1 MKYACS
7 PAWSFPGRKPG
18 KPSEGTP
25 GPGQYS
31 SQSSLAAGGVRL
43 GKEARDRE
51 GRREVPGPG
60 AYDPRGKGTAAAPR

>member
-25 GPGQYS
+25 GPGQYP
-31 SQSSLAAGGVRL
+31 SQSSLSGGGVRL
-43 GKEARDRE
+43 GKEARDHD
-51 GRREVPGPG
+51 GRKEVPGPG
-60 AYDPRGKGTAAAPR
+60 AYDPRVKAVPSAPR